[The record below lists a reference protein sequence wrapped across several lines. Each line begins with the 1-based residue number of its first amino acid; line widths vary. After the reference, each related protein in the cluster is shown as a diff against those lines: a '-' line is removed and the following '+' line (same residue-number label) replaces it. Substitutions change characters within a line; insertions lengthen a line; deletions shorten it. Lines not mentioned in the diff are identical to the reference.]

1 MTPNERLATDWWH
14 LIAHEAELAQPGDW
28 LRFDWPLGELVVMND
43 GGKLLAFD
51 NVCPHRGGRF
61 FDGPSG
67 QGAAIC
73 PYHAWRI
80 RDGAVKVAQAARFK
94 ACDLERAVLNRFEI
108 ERHGPWVFVGVQPAQ
123 TLAAQLGDLAEP
135 LLSMG
140 QDIER
145 RADLHAETWDCDWRV
160 AVENALETYH
170 VAPIHGTSLGTLGLK
185 DETWRLHGANSDY
198 TAEVGAART
207 ARGLQAMGRFF
218 EAPNAHAGYRS
229 IHVFPFAMVSST
241 FGYSAAL
248 QTFMPSE
255 GGRET
260 RFTTR
265 MLGARRM
272 AGMEAPADAFLAS
285 SARMNRQVFEEDRAI
300 CERVSRR
307 YDLDA
312 ANRIFADNEG
322 RVAHFADTLR
332 DLAAAPAERHRA

>member
-1 MTPNERLATDWWH
+1 MTPNEALAADWWH
-14 LIAHEAELAQPGDW
+14 LIAHETELATPGDW

-43 GGKLLAFD
+43 GGALLAFD

-61 FDGPSG
+61 FVGASG

-73 PYHAWRI
+73 PYHGWRI
-80 RDGAVKVAQAARFK
+80 RDGAVKAAQAARFK
-94 ACDLERAVLNRFEI
+94 PCDLERAVLNRHQVQRF
-108 ERHGPWVFVGVQPAQ
+108 GPWVFAGIAPRQ
-123 TLAAQLGDLAEP
+123 TLEDQLGDLAKA

-140 QDIER
+140 QDVER
-145 RADLHAETWDCDWRV
+145 RTDLLVETWDCDWRV
-160 AVENALETYH
+160 ALENALETYH
-170 VAPIHGTSLGTLGLK
+170 VAPIHGTSLGTLGLT
-185 DETWRLHGANSDY
+185 DESWRLHGANSDY
-198 TAEVGAART
+198 TAQVGAART

-218 EAPNAHAGYRS
+218 EAPSAHAGYRS

-241 FGYSAAL
+241 FGYSSAL
-248 QTFMPSE
+248 QTFMPGE
-255 GGRET
+255 TGDT

-265 MLGARRM
+265 MLGARRT

-312 ANRIFADNEG
+312 PDRIFADNEG

-332 DLAAAPAERHRA
+332 SLAAAPAERRRA